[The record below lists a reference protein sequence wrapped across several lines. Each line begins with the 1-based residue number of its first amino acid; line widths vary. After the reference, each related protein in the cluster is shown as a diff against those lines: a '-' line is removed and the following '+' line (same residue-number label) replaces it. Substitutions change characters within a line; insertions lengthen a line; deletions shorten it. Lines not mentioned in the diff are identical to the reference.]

1 MSLPSDGLN
10 VSMSGHLLVRDETND
25 KVLEDTHNAIH
36 PQNMARIIARALSNE
51 PNSTIFRMA
60 FGNGGT
66 FIDAGANIVFN
77 PPNDGKVSGWESRLY
92 NEIYSEIV
100 DETEANFAID
110 PGSAGPGA
118 IRPGGGSSPGNDPG
132 GGGVVSQE
140 AGLKSN
146 VVITV
151 FLNENEPT
159 GQDDT
164 ILDPSDLTFTFDEIG
179 LYSPGK
185 GAVPTAG
192 VSSINVGDKDSGDVA
207 PVTPSSSVTLDITVD
222 DLPYSCTLSIPASGT
237 GPLGQI
243 TYGDLC
249 EGINNGTWISAG
261 DSINNVVYVFIT
273 DRSGG
278 SYPSITG
285 RQSFG
290 LLTFQ
295 SKTVGANSSVEIGCD
310 AGVPTDFGNVLS
322 SGICANVNVSKVD
335 GDIAGSLN
343 DVSNPE
349 NERERLLTHVV
360 FTPIPKAK
368 DVAISITYT
377 LTVSVC
383 STSDAVV
390 DVI

>member
-1 MSLPSDGLN
+1 MSLSGDDFN
-10 VSMSGHLLVRDETND
+10 VQMSGHVLIKDETND
-25 KVLEDTHNAIH
+25 EILMDKHNAIH
-36 PQNMARIIARALSNE
+36 PQNMARIVARALSNE

-66 FIDAGANIVFN
+66 FVDAGSNVVFN
-77 PPNDGKVSGWESRLY
+77 PPNDGKISGWESRLY

-100 DETEANFAID
+100 DETEADFGID

-118 IRPGGGSSPGNDPG
+118 VRPGGGSSPGNDPG

-164 ILDPSDLTFTFDEIG
+164 ILNPSDTTFTFDEIG
-179 LYSPGK
+179 LYSEGK

-192 VSSINVGDKDSGDVA
+192 VSSINVGNKDSEDVA
-207 PVTPSSSVTLDITVD
+207 PVTPSSTLNLDLTVD
-222 DLPYSCTLSIPASGT
+222 GSTYSSVISIPASGT
-237 GPLGQI
+237 GSLGQI

-249 EGINNGTWISAG
+249 EGINTGAWISSG
-261 DSINNVVYVFIT
+261 DSIQNVVYVYIT

-285 RQSFG
+285 KQSFG

-295 SKTVGANSSVEIGCD
+295 SKSVGSNSSVEIGCD
-310 AGVPTDFGNVLS
+310 SGDPLDFGLVLS
-322 SGICANVNVSKVD
+322 EGICANVNVSKVD
-335 GDIAGSLN
+335 GDIA
-343 DVSNPE
+343 
-349 NERERLLTHVV
+349 
-360 FTPIPKAK
+360 
-368 DVAISITYT
+368 
-377 LTVSVC
+377 
-383 STSDAVV
+383 
-390 DVI
+390 